1 MGISAR
7 EQGEMGKEMGAST
20 LSKASMEAVLEKP
33 GDFET
38 VATIHLLRKNGRI
51 FVNWTA
57 DEEQVRVIVERM
69 LKGAGL

>member
-1 MGISAR
+1 
-7 EQGEMGKEMGAST
+7 
-20 LSKASMEAVLEKP
+20 MEAVLEKP

-57 DEEQVRVIVERM
+57 EEVLVKQLIERM
-69 LKGAGL
+69 LRGIGL

>member
-1 MGISAR
+1 LHLVSSSVQGLAR
-7 EQGEMGKEMGAST
+7 Y

-57 DEEQVRVIVERM
+57 EEVMVKQLIERM
-69 LKGAGL
+69 LRGIGL